1 MILFRDLKIELQCD
15 SSVLKQLTKQVTKRR
30 DHLSRKTEYTES
42 QAYRIRKA
50 YRRLYGPVAK
60 PKAVQDE
67 PCLRSEAVSDQP
79 DPSNIRDGETS
90 SVRRV
95 ASVEN
100 SNVSRQAGR
109 RRKRRAPTSSARS
122 EEPET
127 YPYTPIDLGKREGK
141 SDLEVDNNGRKR
153 IIEFPPVPND
163 PKIPGLPVPRQ
174 RIVSGRQ
181 LKDEDKTDPVNQ
193 AKELLKFLI
202 SRDYQADFAPVFT
215 NLFKEL
221 EASAAKLMVRKD
233 RQARRTH
240 GRRRRFIR
248 IRGVKWNDIKPHYG
262 TPIRDIWL
270 DLKLIIE
277 RNPRSKPKKSPLRL
291 LTFCLE
297 FQEYHEAQMKVPND
311 RIKGML
317 DEFAKMSE
325 SARLAA
331 RVGKVCDFRN
341 KHIGHFGGGI
351 YSSELATQQL
361 EKWIEVMNDLN
372 KIN

>member
-15 SSVLKQLTKQVTKRR
+15 STVLKQLTKQVTKRR

-50 YRRLYGPVAK
+50 YRRLYGLPPKPQPIRDRSRPQTESTSHKPTPRTVHDDNTVSKESTIVAK
-60 PKAVQDE
+60 DADAIH
-67 PCLRSEAVSDQP
+67 RSRRKSK
-79 DPSNIRDGETS
+79 
-90 SVRRV
+90 RRV
-95 ASVEN
+95 
-100 SNVSRQAGR
+100 
-109 RRKRRAPTSSARS
+109 PTSPDKSG
-122 EEPET
+122 EPET
-127 YPYTPIDLGKREGK
+127 YPFTPIDLGQQK
-141 SDLEVDNNGRKR
+141 STSNLGFDENGSKGPV
-153 IIEFPPVPND
+153 EFPPVPND

-174 RIVSGRQ
+174 RHASRQ
-181 LKDEDKTDPVNQ
+181 RLEDAAKTDPVNQ
-193 AKELLKFLI
+193 AKELLKFLV

-221 EASAAKLMVRKD
+221 EASAAKVMIRKD
-233 RQARRTH
+233 RQARRIR
-240 GRRRRFIR
+240 GRNRRFVR
-248 IRGVKWNDIKPHYG
+248 MRGVNWGDMKPHYG

-270 DLKLIIE
+270 DLALIIE

-297 FQEYHEAQMKVPND
+297 FQEYHETQRKVPND

-361 EKWIEVMNDLN
+361 EKWIRVMDDL
-372 KIN
+372 KRID